1 MAEPM
6 DSQTALSRLRTF
18 LLAMAIFLFA
28 GTVVELIFQEHT
40 GEPQQI
46 IPFIL
51 SGLGIAALAA
61 VLIHPRHY
69 TLVALRGSMLL
80 VVLGSAVGLFIH
92 LSANLGFAQEI
103 QPNATSAQLITETLH
118 GAVPILAPG
127 MLAVAALLAIA
138 ATYQHPELGKKM

>member
-1 MAEPM
+1 M
-6 DSQTALSRLRTF
+6 DAQTTLSRLRTF

-40 GEPQQI
+40 GEPQQL

-61 VLIHPRHY
+61 VLIRPQHS
-69 TLVALRGSMLL
+69 TLVALRVSMLL
-80 VVLGSAVGLFIH
+80 AILGSAVGLFIH

-103 QPNATSAQLITETLH
+103 QPNATTIQLISETLH
-118 GAVPILAPG
+118 GASPILAPG
-127 MLAVAALLAIA
+127 MLAVAALMALA
-138 ATYQHPELGKKM
+138 ATYYHPEFGGMR

>member
-1 MAEPM
+1 MPKPV
-6 DSQTALSRLRTF
+6 DPQTTLSRLRTF

-51 SGLGIAALAA
+51 SGLGIAALTA
-61 VLIHPRHY
+61 VLIRPRHS
-69 TLVALRGSMLL
+69 TLVALRVSMLL
-80 VVLGSAVGLFIH
+80 AILGSAVGLFIH
-92 LSANLGFAQEI
+92 LSANLGFVQEI

-118 GAVPILAPG
+118 GAAPILAPG
-127 MLAVAALLAIA
+127 MLAVAALLALA
-138 ATYQHPELGKKM
+138 ATYRLPE